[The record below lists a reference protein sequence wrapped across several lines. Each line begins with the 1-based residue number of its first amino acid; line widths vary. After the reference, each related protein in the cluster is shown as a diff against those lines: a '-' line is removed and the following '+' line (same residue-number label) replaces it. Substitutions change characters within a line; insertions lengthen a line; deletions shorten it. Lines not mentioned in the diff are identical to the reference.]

1 MAFMKLLDSARKKY
15 SKVDKLLDSEN
26 EIDIPVYNV
35 LNNSNYT
42 KKETDFINNVVN
54 IAKTIFEADDSYSK
68 YELHIYEDIL
78 LDTISNEICIKI
90 AKDRIRDKCN
100 SQFMECK
107 VDQMNFLLNN
117 EEFLDYF
124 VNFLKS
130 FKIKVKILSNI
141 NDFLLVKMKEN
152 GIDEETIEVIS
163 LINKCCITEF
173 DKNIVTSYTI
183 IEEYITRILTS
194 NEFIDFNIFFGS
206 VFS

>member
-163 LINKCCITEF
+163 LINKCCITKF